1 MLHLKVCLSMEVLR
15 LHLLCSN
22 LPLFSPRSFVGL
34 NRWPSFVADCYP
46 FSCKKILKMLFGLE
60 EMVQQVK

>member
-22 LPLFSPRSFVGL
+22 LPLFSPSSFVGL
-34 NRWPSFVADCYP
+34 NQWPSFVVDRSP

-60 EMVQQVK
+60 EMMQRVK